1 MSDYGHDLLFG
12 TFVTPTNQPA
22 THAVDLAV
30 AADRA
35 GLDLVTFQDHPYQSR
50 FLDTWTLLSY
60 AAARTSRI
68 RLSGNVLNLPLRQP
82 AVLARAAASLDLLS
96 GGRFELGIG
105 AGGFWD
111 AIEAM
116 GGRRLT
122 PGQSVEALDEAITVI
137 RELWA
142 ADRAGPVRVDGRHYR
157 VHGAKRGP
165 APAHDVG
172 IWVGAYKPRMLRL
185 IGRAADGWLPSL
197 GYLPG
202 GPADL
207 TELNKHL
214 DDAAVAAGRTPG
226 QIRRLLNVGGR
237 FATTGRAFLDGP
249 PEQWAEDLAG
259 LTLEYGVSG
268 FIPSP
273 EVLPV
278 THGWMAR
285 QRAESLP
292 ELRETLLSRGLARG
306 QLPGLL
312 GSAPMELWPS
322 MPHGK
327 PPSSGLSTSRRRNRG
342 ATMPELRTRSI
353 AVLGA
358 GAALIGTAL
367 AVTAAAAGA
376 ATTVAAPAPS
386 PPGRPSQCTGT
397 SPITCHFAVSP
408 GNYTVTA
415 WIGDRASA
423 GNTSMSVEARRRILP
438 ATSTTAG
445 TITPYVFTVNV
456 RQPEGQPTGQ
466 GGTGTPGLDVMFAGS
481 APQLSGLT
489 VQPAS
494 KPLVVYL
501 AGDSTVCDQPAA
513 PYTGW
518 GQILPTHV
526 AAGAVIAN
534 YADSGESSGSFLNT
548 RALFPTMIALVRNN
562 DLVFIQFGHNDKTTT
577 AAAYRSNLTSMV
589 NQVRAKGGIPVL
601 VTPPVRHL
609 FSGGRLTP
617 TALHVNGV
625 GVDLP
630 AEMRGVGSSL
640 KVPVIDLTAKSQAL
654 VESLGPTASAQ
665 LYLRAAVDGV
675 KDDTHFSEYGA
686 GRIAGLVV
694 QGIRERTLP
703 LTDYLR

>member
-142 ADRAGPVRVDGRHYR
+142 ADRSGPVRVDGRHYR

-165 APAHDVG
+165 APAHEVG

-202 GPADL
+202 GAADL

-214 DDAAVAAGRTPG
+214 DDAALTAGRTPG

-268 FIPSP
+268 FILATDDVRTTELYAA
-273 EVLPV
+273 EVAPA
-278 THGWMAR
+278 TR
-285 QRAESLP
+285 
-292 ELRETLLSRGLARG
+292 EL
-306 QLPGLL
+306 
-312 GSAPMELWPS
+312 
-322 MPHGK
+322 
-327 PPSSGLSTSRRRNRG
+327 
-342 ATMPELRTRSI
+342 
-353 AVLGA
+353 
-358 GAALIGTAL
+358 
-367 AVTAAAAGA
+367 
-376 ATTVAAPAPS
+376 VAAER
-386 PPGRPSQCTGT
+386 G
-397 SPITCHFAVSP
+397 
-408 GNYTVTA
+408 
-415 WIGDRASA
+415 
-423 GNTSMSVEARRRILP
+423 
-438 ATSTTAG
+438 
-445 TITPYVFTVNV
+445 
-456 RQPEGQPTGQ
+456 EG
-466 GGTGTPGLDVMFAGS
+466 
-481 APQLSGLT
+481 
-489 VQPAS
+489 
-494 KPLVVYL
+494 
-501 AGDSTVCDQPAA
+501 
-513 PYTGW
+513 
-518 GQILPTHV
+518 
-526 AAGAVIAN
+526 
-534 YADSGESSGSFLNT
+534 
-548 RALFPTMIALVRNN
+548 
-562 DLVFIQFGHNDKTTT
+562 
-577 AAAYRSNLTSMV
+577 
-589 NQVRAKGGIPVL
+589 
-601 VTPPVRHL
+601 
-609 FSGGRLTP
+609 
-617 TALHVNGV
+617 
-625 GVDLP
+625 
-630 AEMRGVGSSL
+630 
-640 KVPVIDLTAKSQAL
+640 
-654 VESLGPTASAQ
+654 
-665 LYLRAAVDGV
+665 
-675 KDDTHFSEYGA
+675 
-686 GRIAGLVV
+686 
-694 QGIRERTLP
+694 
-703 LTDYLR
+703 